1 VTDEPR
7 QPQNELL
14 KGTLDM
20 LIGQGMVIAAAG
32 SVLGVLGALAAT
44 RVLGSLLYDVAPN
57 DPGTFVSIVV
67 LLVGAV
73 LIASWIP
80 ARRAAGMQ
88 PGAVLRS

>member
-1 VTDEPR
+1 MTDEPR

-73 LIASWIP
+73 PIASWIP

>member
-1 VTDEPR
+1 MTDEPR